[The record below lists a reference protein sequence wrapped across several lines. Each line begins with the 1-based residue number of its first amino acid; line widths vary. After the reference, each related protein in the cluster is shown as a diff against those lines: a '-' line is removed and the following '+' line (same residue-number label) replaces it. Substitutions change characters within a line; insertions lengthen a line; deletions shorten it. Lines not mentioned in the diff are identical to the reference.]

1 MIVVVPAG
9 YGASS
14 AWPSP
19 RSAATVT
26 LLPVVVGVPN
36 SCTVTVAVQ
45 ELSAFFVTVAGQL
58 IVGAA
63 EPVTVTTKWQ
73 TPPLSAELTVTVV
86 CPTGKNVPDAG
97 EVDNAPHSPDASAEP
112 KVTIAPDTPL
122 CVVLAVRVM

>member
-1 MIVVVPAG
+1 
-9 YGASS
+9 
-14 AWPSP
+14 
-19 RSAATVT
+19 
-26 LLPVVVGVPN
+26 
-36 SCTVTVAVQ
+36 VAVQ

-122 CVVLAVRVM
+122 CVVLAVRVMSLGQVSEHAAGGEPPGSTTAASAELSAS